1 MINLEQLLCQWQLKL
16 GTLNRSINT
25 IKAYSQD
32 FFDFK
37 FFYNDHHNT
46 TLTLENFKKVTAQD
60 IRAWLLYQRKKGMNT
75 RSSARGLAGLKSFT
89 QFLLSQQIL
98 EDHAFFHSR
107 SPKLQKTLPR
117 PVSIEQALVITNTIQ
132 NMSENAWVG
141 LRNQAL
147 MQLLYYTGMRISE
160 ALNLNQRCLNSGQ
173 FITVIGKGKKTRQ
186 VPIIDSIR
194 EGLVHYL
201 KVQPFEN
208 APDAPLFYGEMGKRL
223 QPAIAQKA
231 LRDFRRANGMP
242 ESLTPHALRHS
253 CATHLMQSSHD
264 LRGIQEL
271 LGHASLSS
279 TQIYTQLDELSMM
292 NTYKAAHPRA
302 RKIGSS
308 KEASVAEK

>member
-1 MINLEQLLCQWQLKL
+1 LINLEQLICEWQLKL
-16 GTLNRSINT
+16 STLNRSINT

-37 FFYNDHHNT
+37 FFYNDYHNT
-46 TLTLENFKKVTAQD
+46 PLTLENFKKVTVQD

-75 RSSARGLAGLKSFT
+75 RSSARGLAGLRSFT
-89 QFLLSQQIL
+89 QFLLSKQIL

-117 PVSIEQALVITNTIQ
+117 PVSIEQALVISHTIQ
-132 NMSENAWVG
+132 NMSENEWVG
-141 LRNQAL
+141 LRNQSL

-160 ALNLNQRCLNSGQ
+160 ALNLNQGCLNGGQ
-173 FITVIGKGKKTRQ
+173 FITVMGKGKKARQ

-194 EGLVHYL
+194 QGLIHYL
-201 KVQPFEN
+201 KLQPFEN
-208 APDAPLFYGEMGKRL
+208 SLGAPLFYGEKGKRL
-223 QPAIAQKA
+223 QATIAQKV
-231 LRDFRRANGMP
+231 LRDFRRAQGMP

-292 NTYKAAHPRA
+292 NTYKIAHPRA
-302 RKIGSS
+302 RKI
-308 KEASVAEK
+308 

>member
-1 MINLEQLLCQWQLKL
+1 MINIEQLIHGWQLKL
-16 GTLNRSINT
+16 STLNRSANT
-25 IKAYSQD
+25 IKAYTQD

-37 FFYNDHHNT
+37 FFYQDHHNLS
-46 TLTLENFKKVTAQD
+46 LTIENFKKVTPQD

-75 RSSARGLAGLKSFT
+75 RSAARGIAGLKNFA
-89 QFLLSQQIL
+89 QFLLSQQVL

-117 PVSIEQALVITNTIQ
+117 PVSIEQALVITDTIQ
-132 NMSENAWVG
+132 NMSECEWVG
-141 LRNQAL
+141 LRNQTL

-160 ALNLNQRCLNSGQ
+160 ALNLNQKSLQGGQ
-173 FITVIGKGKKTRQ
+173 FITVMGKGQKMRQ

-194 EGLVHYL
+194 DSLVHYL

-208 APDAPLFYGEMGKRL
+208 APDAPLFYGEKGKRL
-223 QPAIAQKA
+223 QAAIAQKV
-231 LRDFRRANGMP
+231 LRDFRRAQGMP

-302 RKIGSS
+302 RKS
-308 KEASVAEK
+308 

>member
-1 MINLEQLLCQWQLKL
+1 MNLGQLINQWQLGL
-16 GTLNRSINT
+16 GALNRSPNT
-25 IKAYSQD
+25 IKAYTQD

-37 FFYNDHHNT
+37 CFFEDYHNT
-46 TLTLENFKKVTAQD
+46 QLTIENFKTITPQD
-60 IRAWLLYQRKKGMNT
+60 IRAWLLAQRKKGMNT
-75 RSSARGLAGLKSFT
+75 RSSARGLAGMKSFT
-89 QFLLSQQIL
+89 QFLLQREII
-98 EDHAFFHSR
+98 EDHAFFHTR
-107 SPKLQKTLPR
+107 SPRLQKTLPR
-117 PVSIEQALVITNTIQ
+117 PISIEQALMMNDTIQ
-132 NMSENAWVG
+132 NMSECLWVG

-160 ALNLNQRCLNSGQ
+160 ALNLNQHSLQDDQ
-173 FITVIGKGKKTRQ
+173 FITVIGKGQKTRQ

-194 EGLVHYL
+194 EGLLTYL
-201 KVQPFEN
+201 KIQPFSN
-208 APDAPLFYGEMGKRL
+208 TPNSPVFYGEKGKRL
-223 QPAIAQKA
+223 QAAIAQKV

-279 TQIYTQLDELSMM
+279 TQIYTQIDELSMM

-302 RKIGSS
+302 K
-308 KEASVAEK
+308 K

>member
-1 MINLEQLLCQWQLKL
+1 MNLGQLINQWQLGL
-16 GTLNRSINT
+16 GALNRSPNT
-25 IKAYSQD
+25 IKAYTQD

-37 FFYNDHHNT
+37 CFFEDYHNT
-46 TLTLENFKKVTAQD
+46 QLTIENFKTVTPQD
-60 IRAWLLYQRKKGMNT
+60 IRAWLLAQRKKGMNT
-75 RSSARGLAGLKSFT
+75 RSSARGLAGMKSFT
-89 QFLLSQQIL
+89 QFLLQREIL
-98 EDHAFFHSR
+98 EDHAFFHTR
-107 SPKLQKTLPR
+107 SPRLQKTLPR
-117 PVSIEQALVITNTIQ
+117 PIRIEQALMMNDTIQ
-132 NMSENAWVG
+132 NMSECLWVG

-160 ALNLNQRCLNSGQ
+160 ALNLNQDSLQDDQ
-173 FITVIGKGKKTRQ
+173 FITVIGKGQKTRQ

-194 EGLVHYL
+194 EGLLTYL
-201 KVQPFEN
+201 KIQPFSN
-208 APDAPLFYGEMGKRL
+208 TPNSPVFYGEKGKRL
-223 QPAIAQKA
+223 QAAIAQKV

-279 TQIYTQLDELSMM
+279 TQIYTQIDELSMM

-302 RKIGSS
+302 K
-308 KEASVAEK
+308 K

>member
-1 MINLEQLLCQWQLKL
+1 MNLGQLINQWQLGL
-16 GTLNRSINT
+16 RALNRSPNT
-25 IKAYSQD
+25 IKAYTQD

-37 FFYNDHHNT
+37 CFFEDYNNT
-46 TLTLENFKKVTAQD
+46 QLTIENFKTVTPQD
-60 IRAWLLYQRKKGMNT
+60 IRAWLLAQRKKGMNT
-75 RSSARGLAGLKSFT
+75 RSSARGLAGMKSFT
-89 QFLLSQQIL
+89 QFLLQREIL
-98 EDHAFFHSR
+98 EDHAFFHTR
-107 SPKLQKTLPR
+107 SPRLQKTLPR
-117 PVSIEQALVITNTIQ
+117 PISIEQALMMNDTIQ
-132 NMSENAWVG
+132 NMSECLWVG

-160 ALNLNQRCLNSGQ
+160 ALNLNQDSLQDDQ
-173 FITVIGKGKKTRQ
+173 FITVIGKGQKTRQ

-194 EGLVHYL
+194 EGLLTYL
-201 KVQPFEN
+201 KIQPFAN
-208 APDAPLFYGEMGKRL
+208 TPNSPVFYGEKGKRL
-223 QPAIAQKA
+223 QAAIAQKV

-279 TQIYTQLDELSMM
+279 TQIYTQIDELSMM

-302 RKIGSS
+302 K
-308 KEASVAEK
+308 K

>member
-1 MINLEQLLCQWQLKL
+1 MNLGQLINQWQLGL
-16 GTLNRSINT
+16 SILNRSGNT
-25 IKAYSQD
+25 IKAYTQD

-37 FFYNDHHNT
+37 SFFEDYHNT
-46 TLTLENFKKVTAQD
+46 QLTVENFKTVTPQD

-75 RSSARGLAGLKSFT
+75 RSSARGLAGLKSFA
-89 QFLLSQQIL
+89 QFLLQREIL
-98 EDHAFFHSR
+98 EDHAFFHTR

-117 PVSIEQALVITNTIQ
+117 PISIEQALVMNDTIQ
-132 NMSENAWVG
+132 NMSECLWVG

-160 ALNLNQRCLNSGQ
+160 ALNLNQHSLQNDQ
-173 FITVIGKGKKTRQ
+173 FITVIGKGQKTRQ
-186 VPIIDSIR
+186 VPIIDCIR
-194 EGLVHYL
+194 EGLLTYL
-201 KVQPFEN
+201 KIQPF
-208 APDAPLFYGEMGKRL
+208 ASTPDAPVFYGEKGKRL
-223 QPAIAQKA
+223 QAAIAQKV

-279 TQIYTQLDELSMM
+279 TQIYTQIDELSMM
-292 NTYKAAHPRA
+292 NTYKSAHPRA
-302 RKIGSS
+302 KKS
-308 KEASVAEK
+308 

>member
-1 MINLEQLLCQWQLKL
+1 MINIEQLIHGWQLKL
-16 GTLNRSINT
+16 GTLNRSVNT
-25 IKAYSQD
+25 IKAYTQD

-37 FFYNDHHNT
+37 VFYQDYHNLN
-46 TLTLENFKKVTAQD
+46 LTIENFKKVTPQD

-75 RSSARGLAGLKSFT
+75 RSSARGLAGLKSFA
-89 QFLLSQQIL
+89 QFLLSQGIL
-98 EDHAFFHSR
+98 EDHAFFHAR

-117 PVSIEQALVITNTIQ
+117 PVSVDQALSITDTIQ
-132 NMSENAWVG
+132 NMSECEWVG

-147 MQLLYYTGMRISE
+147 MQLLYYTGVRISE
-160 ALNLNQRCLNSGQ
+160 ALNLNQKCLQSGQ
-173 FITVIGKGKKTRQ
+173 FITVMGKGQKMRQ

-194 EGLVHYL
+194 EGLIHYL
-201 KVQPFEN
+201 KIQPFEN
-208 APDAPLFYGEMGKRL
+208 APDAPLFYGEKGKRL
-223 QPAIAQKA
+223 QAPIAQKM
-231 LRDFRRANGMP
+231 LRDFRRAQGMP

-302 RKIGSS
+302 RNS
-308 KEASVAEK
+308 

>member
-1 MINLEQLLCQWQLKL
+1 MNLGQLINQWQLGL
-16 GTLNRSINT
+16 SILNRSGNT
-25 IKAYSQD
+25 IKAYTQD

-37 FFYNDHHNT
+37 SFFEDYHNT
-46 TLTLENFKKVTAQD
+46 QLTVENFKTVTPQD
-60 IRAWLLYQRKKGMNT
+60 IRAWLLYKRKKGMNT
-75 RSSARGLAGLKSFT
+75 RSSARGLAGLKSFA
-89 QFLLSQQIL
+89 QFLLQREIL
-98 EDHAFFHSR
+98 EDHAFFHTR

-117 PVSIEQALVITNTIQ
+117 PISIEQALVMNDTIQ
-132 NMSENAWVG
+132 NMSECLWVG

-160 ALNLNQRCLNSGQ
+160 ALNLNQHSLQNDQ
-173 FITVIGKGKKTRQ
+173 FITVIGKGQKTRQ

-194 EGLVHYL
+194 EGLLTYL
-201 KVQPFEN
+201 KIQPF
-208 APDAPLFYGEMGKRL
+208 ASTPDAPLFYGEKGKRL
-223 QPAIAQKA
+223 QAAIAQKV

-279 TQIYTQLDELSMM
+279 TQIYTQIDELSMM

-302 RKIGSS
+302 KKS
-308 KEASVAEK
+308 

>member
-1 MINLEQLLCQWQLKL
+1 MNLGQLINQWQLGL
-16 GTLNRSINT
+16 SILNRSGNT
-25 IKAYSQD
+25 IKAYTQD

-37 FFYNDHHNT
+37 SFFEDYHNT
-46 TLTLENFKKVTAQD
+46 QLTVENFKTVTPQD
-60 IRAWLLYQRKKGMNT
+60 IRAWLLYKRKKGMNT
-75 RSSARGLAGLKSFT
+75 RSSARGLAGLKSFA
-89 QFLLSQQIL
+89 QFLLQREIL
-98 EDHAFFHSR
+98 EDHAFFHTR

-117 PVSIEQALVITNTIQ
+117 PISIEQALVMNDTIQ
-132 NMSENAWVG
+132 NMSECLWVG

-160 ALNLNQRCLNSGQ
+160 ALNLNQHSLQNDQ
-173 FITVIGKGKKTRQ
+173 FIRVIGKGQKTRQ

-194 EGLVHYL
+194 EGLLTYL
-201 KVQPFEN
+201 KIQPF
-208 APDAPLFYGEMGKRL
+208 ASTPDAPLFYGEKGKRL
-223 QPAIAQKA
+223 QAAIAQKV

-279 TQIYTQLDELSMM
+279 TQIYTQIDELSMM

-302 RKIGSS
+302 KKS
-308 KEASVAEK
+308 

>member
-1 MINLEQLLCQWQLKL
+1 MINLEQLISQWQLSL
-16 GTLNRSINT
+16 SALNRSPNT
-25 IKAYSQD
+25 VKAYTQD
-32 FFDFK
+32 FFNFK
-37 FFYNDHHNT
+37 IFHQDHHNT
-46 TLTLENFKKVTAQD
+46 HLTIENFKNVTPQD

-75 RSSARGLAGLKSFT
+75 RSSARGLAGLKSFA
-89 QFLLSQQIL
+89 QFLLGQEIL
-98 EDHAFFHSR
+98 EDHAFFHTR

-117 PVSIEQALVITNTIQ
+117 PVSIEQALSIADTIQ
-132 NMSENAWVG
+132 NMNECEWVG

-160 ALNLNQRCLNSGQ
+160 ALNLNQKDLQSDQ
-173 FITVIGKGKKTRQ
+173 FITVIGKGQKTRQ

-194 EGLVHYL
+194 EVLIYYL

-208 APDAPLFYGEMGKRL
+208 TPNAPIFYGEKGKRL
-223 QPAIAQKA
+223 QAAIAQKV
-231 LRDFRRANGMP
+231 LRDFRRAQGMP

-292 NTYKAAHPRA
+292 NTYKASHPRA
-302 RKIGSS
+302 KKI
-308 KEASVAEK
+308 

>member
-1 MINLEQLLCQWQLKL
+1 MNLGQLINQWQLGL
-16 GTLNRSINT
+16 GALNRSPNT
-25 IKAYSQD
+25 IKAYTQD

-37 FFYNDHHNT
+37 CFFEDYHNT
-46 TLTLENFKKVTAQD
+46 QLTIENFKTITPQD
-60 IRAWLLYQRKKGMNT
+60 IRAWLLAQRKKGMNT
-75 RSSARGLAGLKSFT
+75 RSSARGLAGMKSFT
-89 QFLLSQQIL
+89 QFLLQREIL
-98 EDHAFFHSR
+98 EDHAFFHTR
-107 SPKLQKTLPR
+107 SPRLQKTLPR
-117 PVSIEQALVITNTIQ
+117 PISIEQALMMNDTIQ
-132 NMSENAWVG
+132 NMSECLWVG

-160 ALNLNQRCLNSGQ
+160 ALNLNQDSLQDDQ
-173 FITVIGKGKKTRQ
+173 FITVIGKGQKTRQ

-194 EGLVHYL
+194 EGLLTYL
-201 KVQPFEN
+201 KIQPFSN
-208 APDAPLFYGEMGKRL
+208 TPNSPVFYGEKGKRL
-223 QPAIAQKA
+223 QAAIAQKV

-279 TQIYTQLDELSMM
+279 TQIYTQIDELSMM

-302 RKIGSS
+302 K
-308 KEASVAEK
+308 K

>member
-1 MINLEQLLCQWQLKL
+1 MNLGQLINQWQLGL
-16 GTLNRSINT
+16 GALNRSPNT
-25 IKAYSQD
+25 IKAYTQD

-37 FFYNDHHNT
+37 CFFEDYHNT
-46 TLTLENFKKVTAQD
+46 QLTIENFKTVTPQD
-60 IRAWLLYQRKKGMNT
+60 IRAWLLAQRKKGMNT
-75 RSSARGLAGLKSFT
+75 RSSARGLAGMKSFT
-89 QFLLSQQIL
+89 QFLLQREIL
-98 EDHAFFHSR
+98 EDHAFFHTR
-107 SPKLQKTLPR
+107 SPRLQKTLPR
-117 PVSIEQALVITNTIQ
+117 PISIEQALMMNDTIQ
-132 NMSENAWVG
+132 NMSECLWVG

-160 ALNLNQRCLNSGQ
+160 ALNLNQDSLQDDQ
-173 FITVIGKGKKTRQ
+173 FITVIGKGQKTRQ

-194 EGLVHYL
+194 EGLLTYL
-201 KVQPFEN
+201 KIQPFSN
-208 APDAPLFYGEMGKRL
+208 TPNSPVFYGEKGKRL
-223 QPAIAQKA
+223 QAAIAQKV

-279 TQIYTQLDELSMM
+279 TQIYTQIDELSMM

-302 RKIGSS
+302 K
-308 KEASVAEK
+308 K